1 MNKDFIKKLILP
13 ISYIVMGILFCIFK
27 SSVSEWICRVIGII
41 VTVYGTIN
49 LVQDIK
55 NKNFNLYL
63 SSDIIMIGLGVLTI
77 VLSFVIVGVINILL
91 GIVFII
97 YAVYKIGVGQM
108 VRNFSYSSQ
117 IISFIDG
124 VLYLVIGILLIVNS
138 PTVYVILGGILIAAG
153 IIDFIQI
160 MMSTNCVSYSKK
172 ESKHDAIDVEARVVD
187 EEDNK

>member
-41 VTVYGTIN
+41 VIVYGTIN

-55 NKNFNLYL
+55 NKNVNLYL

-97 YAVYKIGVGQM
+97 YAVYKIGFGQM
-108 VRNFSYSSQ
+108 VRNFSRSSQ
-117 IISFIDG
+117 IIAFIDG

-172 ESKHDAIDVEARVVD
+172 ESKHDTIDVEARVVD